1 MGYENVDEVARRQ
14 ACERVKQIVK
24 AIKAIKIKYYLNFS
38 KISAKDKETY
48 QKLESSLE
56 KLSNAHDLGKLKVAL
71 MQEVSAKYDR
81 KDDDMGEQEKKQPD
95 DILQACYGAI
105 DAQKEALS
113 KGKIT
118 QARKCQEVLKKY
130 VQNVDLENY
139 RELITNY
146 KREKFA
152 ELVKSRDE
160 LEQKNASWYRI
171 MREFYKEGH
180 TMERKNVVDIM
191 PRVPEKEKAEVK
203 NPLQD
208 EIEQDEIE
216 IV

>member
-1 MGYENVDEVARRQ
+1 MEYENVDEVARRQ

-56 KLSNAHDLGKLKVAL
+56 KLSNTHDLGNLKVAL

-81 KDDDMGEQEKKQPD
+81 KDDDMWGQKEIQPD

-113 KGKIT
+113 RGKIT
-118 QARKCQEVLKKY
+118 QARKCQEILKQYMQK
-130 VQNVDLENY
+130 VDLENY
-139 RELITNY
+139 RDLIINY

-160 LEQKNASWYRI
+160 LEQKNASWDKI
-171 MREFYKEGH
+171 MRAFYKTGH
-180 TMERKNVVDIM
+180 VMERKKLVDSITK
-191 PRVPEKEKAEVK
+191 VPEKESVR
-203 NPLQD
+203 NDLID
-208 EIEQDEIE
+208 EI
-216 IV
+216 VVV

>member
-1 MGYENVDEVARRQ
+1 MEFEGTDEAIRRQ
-14 ACERVKQIVK
+14 ACERLKQIVK

-38 KISAKDKETY
+38 KISEKDQETY
-48 QKLESSLE
+48 QKLEANLE
-56 KLSNAHDLGKLKVAL
+56 QLSNSHNLNKLKVEL
-71 MQEVSAKYDR
+71 MQEISAKYDR
-81 KDDDMGEQEKKQPD
+81 KDDELEPENGGKPD
-95 DILQACYGAI
+95 NILQACYGAI

-113 KGKIT
+113 RGKIT
-118 QARKCQEVLKKY
+118 QARKCQQILKQYMQKI
-130 VQNVDLENY
+130 DLENY

>member
-1 MGYENVDEVARRQ
+1 MGYENVDEVARKQ
-14 ACERVKQIVK
+14 ACEHLKQIVK
-24 AIKAIKIKYYLNFS
+24 AIKTIKIKYYLNFS

-48 QKLESSLE
+48 QKLEASLE
-56 KLSNAHDLGKLKVAL
+56 KISSMHNLGNLKVAL
-71 MQEVSAKYDR
+71 MQEVSDKYDR
-81 KDDDMGEQEKKQPD
+81 PDADMMEQKEKQPD

-113 KGKIT
+113 RGKIT
-118 QARKCQEVLKKY
+118 QARKCQEILKKY
-130 VQNVDLENY
+130 MQNVNLENY

-180 TMERKNVVDIM
+180 TMERKNVVDIV
-191 PRVPEKEKAEVK
+191 PRVPEKEQTEVK
-203 NPLQD
+203 NALED
-208 EIEQDEIE
+208 EIEF
-216 IV
+216 V

>member
-1 MGYENVDEVARRQ
+1 MEYENVDEVARRQ

-48 QKLESSLE
+48 QKLESSLD
-56 KLSNAHDLGKLKVAL
+56 KLSNMHDLGNLKVAL

-81 KDDDMGEQEKKQPD
+81 KDDDMGEQKEIQPD
-95 DILQACYGAI
+95 DMLQACYGAI

-113 KGKIT
+113 RGKIT
-118 QARKCQEVLKKY
+118 QARKCQEILKQYMQKI
-130 VQNVDLENY
+130 DIENY
-139 RELITNY
+139 RDLIINY

-160 LEQKNASWYRI
+160 LEQKNASWDRI

-180 TMERKNVVDIM
+180 VLERKNLVEAITK
-191 PRVPEKEKAEVK
+191 VPEKESVK
-203 NPLQD
+203 NPLID
-208 EIEQDEIE
+208 EI
-216 IV
+216 VVV